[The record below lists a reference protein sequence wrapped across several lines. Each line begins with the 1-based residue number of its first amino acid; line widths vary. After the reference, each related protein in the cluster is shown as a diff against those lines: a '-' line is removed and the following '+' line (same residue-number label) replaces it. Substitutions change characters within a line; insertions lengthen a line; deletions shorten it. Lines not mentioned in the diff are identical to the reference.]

1 MSAPASSGI
10 HNGTSFT
17 PAAAASA
24 EAGAQEGLAEAQP
37 ADDHAPG
44 AARGDDGD
52 RVAQQRQL
60 LVERADDGRGRRIGG
75 VIHVLTVPA
84 TPKRGRG
91 PGRLRALR
99 NV

>member
-10 HNGTSFT
+10 HSGTSRT

-24 EAGAQEGLAEAQP
+24 EAGSEQGLAEVQP
-37 ADDHAPG
+37 ADDHARC

-52 RVAQQRQL
+52 RVAQEREL

-75 VIHVLTVPA
+75 VIHVPTVPTA
-84 TPKRGRG
+84 PKRGRG
-91 PGRLRALR
+91 PDGLRALR
-99 NV
+99 SV